1 MQTLVNVGCGA
12 IAHPAWQNFDVE
24 PRLSYVKKLDVRLG
38 LPLSDGSADAVYSSH
53 VVEHLS
59 DTEAGAYFTDLW
71 RVLAP
76 GGVIRIVVP
85 DLEHICR
92 IYLQQL
98 DALRD
103 GTQKSDFVYRFAL
116 LEMLDQSVRDC
127 GGGELLKFYR
137 QARGEEAAYVLQRH
151 GPAVAAFLSEFI
163 PQQQMLGAPKLLPT
177 RTLRSMAKQVRWRLL
192 VACCRLLGGS
202 SAEEWLRIGRFRCA
216 GEIHRT
222 MYDEYRLSTVLRGH
236 GFVDLRRVTAEDS
249 AIENFKD
256 FELDVVAGAT
266 RKPDSIFF
274 EARKP
279 LKSAADP
286 LEAA

>member
-1 MQTLVNVGCGA
+1 MQNLVNVGCGMV
-12 IAHPAWQNFDVE
+12 AHPAWQNFDVE
-24 PRLSYVKKLDVRLG
+24 PRLSYVKRLDVRLG

-59 DTEAGAYFTDLW
+59 DTEAGAFFTDLW

-98 DALRD
+98 DALKG
-103 GTQKSDFVYRFAL
+103 GTEKSDFVYRFAL
-116 LEMLDQSVRDC
+116 LELFDQSVRDH
-127 GGGELLKFYR
+127 GGGELLKFYK
-137 QARGEEAAYVLQRH
+137 QARGVEAAYILQRH
-151 GPAVAAFLSEFI
+151 GPAVAAFLGEFI
-163 PQQQMLGAPKLLPT
+163 PQQQLPSAPKPLPK

-192 VACCRLLGGS
+192 VACCRVLGGS
-202 SAEEWLRIGRFRCA
+202 GAEEWLRIGRFRCA

-222 MYDEYRLSTVLRGH
+222 MYDEYRLLTVLRAH
-236 GFVDLRRVTAEDS
+236 GFVDLRRVTAEYS
-249 AIENFKD
+249 SIENFAD
-256 FELDVVAGAT
+256 FALDVVAGAI

-279 LKSAADP
+279 LKNVADA